1 MSSSLGAGFPT
12 GVYLRFQSQ
21 TEFEKCLN
29 RFAGLKF
36 NAFSLEVSILCVFAP
51 LRALRETKKLR
62 DFVSSCLRVS
72 TPSRLRVKKCCKHFI
87 FVFQFPLRVKQTVF
101 SLLLRFKNLRHV
113 KNKSCKSRSGVR
125 W

>member
-1 MSSSLGAGFPT
+1 VSSSLGAGFPT

-36 NAFSLEVSILCVFAP
+36 NALSLEVSILCVFAP

-72 TPSRLRVKKCCKHFI
+72 TPSRLRVKKMLQAFH
-87 FVFQFPLRVKQTVF
+87 LRVSIPSARETNSFFPTFAVQKF
-101 SLLLRFKNLRHV
+101 
-113 KNKSCKSRSGVR
+113 
-125 W
+125 